1 MEEFSNVIVGLL
13 VPLATYFVTK
23 LADSIRIDALRTC
36 VKGLMA
42 LGVAFVLAVL
52 QLIIT
57 TTGFT
62 WPALWGNLPTIVA
75 VALGFYGVILKPVK
89 KIEGSAS

>member
-1 MEEFSNVIVGLL
+1 MDALSNVIVGLL

-23 LADSIRIDALRTC
+23 LADGIRIDALRTC

-42 LGVAFVLAVL
+42 LSVAFVLAVL
-52 QLIIT
+52 QLVLT

-62 WPALWGNLPTIVA
+62 WVGLWGNLPTIVA
-75 VALGFYGVILKPVK
+75 VALGFYGVILKPTTELK
-89 KIEGSAS
+89 NP